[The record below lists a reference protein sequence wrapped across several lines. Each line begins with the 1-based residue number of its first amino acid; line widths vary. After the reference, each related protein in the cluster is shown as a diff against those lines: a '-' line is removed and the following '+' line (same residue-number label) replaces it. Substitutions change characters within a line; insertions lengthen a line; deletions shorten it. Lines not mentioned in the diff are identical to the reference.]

1 MLTNGRLLILYSF
14 TIFDHIQITIFK
26 MKRLIFF
33 ASVLLMPVLLKAQTI
48 DSVDIPKNVVYKYT
62 DPATILKA
70 NNLLL
75 KELSDSATYNL
86 NNGLTIVGPQL
97 WYRYSQIPELNNI
110 PNGNVSIR
118 FNNKA
123 YPAKMLQD
131 ADGFKK
137 VWKQLINDIGNEK
150 FIIRK
155 ATNKELVYYWAVI
168 SFDIDEPLLILENAT
183 HRYLFN
189 FSPKDL
195 KLLWIDEVPSSM
207 K

>member
-1 MLTNGRLLILYSF
+1 MKCLL
-14 TIFDHIQITIFK
+14 
-26 MKRLIFF
+26 FF
-33 ASVLLMPVLLKAQTI
+33 ASVLLLSSAAQAQAI
-48 DSVDIPKNVVYKYT
+48 DSVDAPKNVIYKYT
-62 DPATILKA
+62 DPAIVLKA
-70 NNLLL
+70 KNLLI
-75 KELSDSATYNL
+75 KELSDSASYSL

-110 PNGNVSIR
+110 PNGNVTIR

-123 YPAKMLQD
+123 YPGKMLQD
-131 ADGFKK
+131 EEGFKK
-137 VWKQLINDIGNEK
+137 VWKQLISDIKNEK

-168 SFDIDEPLLILENAT
+168 SFDIDEPLLIVET
-183 HRYLFN
+183 TVHRYLFN

-195 KLLWIDEVPSSM
+195 KLLWIDEIPSSM